1 MKLIIYPYWILKW
14 YNIGTVKESFTT
26 YNLSILD
33 FKYEKTNY
41 FCRFVYVY
49 LSTENSVNRSLKTR
63 SL

>member
-1 MKLIIYPYWILKW
+1 MSYNLSILDFKSLRACEGS
-14 YNIGTVKESFTT
+14 GTSST

-49 LSTENSVNRSLKTR
+49 LSTENSVNSSLKTR